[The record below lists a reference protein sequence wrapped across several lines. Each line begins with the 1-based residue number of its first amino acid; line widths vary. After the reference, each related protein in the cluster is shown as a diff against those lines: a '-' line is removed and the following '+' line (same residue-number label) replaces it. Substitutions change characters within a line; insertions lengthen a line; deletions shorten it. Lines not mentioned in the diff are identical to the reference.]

1 MFSFVVAVANARPD
15 VSQGYPLHAP
25 KDHYQGVTPDHSA
38 AGVSLNGNDHH
49 QVAASGPAA
58 SYSASGSGASLG
70 FGSSGS
76 AGSASF
82 GASGSAVQGFS
93 GSIKSSHGFGA
104 SGSAGASQQSFSASG
119 PAISGVISAG
129 NNGGSSSSSGNFQSQ
144 QDYSSSSGSTV
155 GVAAFPAQQQQI
167 VVAGFNGGNNAQQY
181 SSSSSIK
188 SSGNTFGVSQGGN
201 FNVQQSSNFQQGVN
215 SAAAA
220 YSDVQHLE
228 PIITKNFYFE
238 AAPEEPEETQ
248 APRFVPIGRPQ
259 KNYKIIFIK
268 TPSYGL
274 NSQVI
279 PIVPPNEEK
288 TIVYV
293 LSKKPEFNQDIE
305 LPAVPVTEATKPE
318 VFFIKYR
325 NDQEASDA
333 QNQIQ
338 GKNIN
343 FCMCLEF
350 DNLNFCKF

>member
-1 MFSFVVAVANARPD
+1 MPIQVFSFVVAVANARPD
-15 VSQGYPLHAP
+15 LSHGYKPNAP
-25 KDHYQGVTPDHSA
+25 QDHYQGATPDHSA
-38 AGVSLNGNDHH
+38 SGISLNVNEHDHQH
-49 QVAASGPAA
+49 VSASGPAA
-58 SYSASGSGASLG
+58 SYSVSGSGASLG

-82 GASGSAVQGFS
+82 GASGSANQGIS
-93 GSIKSSHGFGA
+93 ASIKSGASHGFGA
-104 SGSAGASQQSFSASG
+104 SGSAGTSQQSFSASG
-119 PAISGVISAG
+119 PAISGV
-129 NNGGSSSSSGNFQSQ
+129 SSGNFQTQ

-155 GVAAFPAQQQQI
+155 GVAAFPSQQQQQI

-188 SSGNTFGVSQGGN
+188 SSGNTFGVTQGSN
-201 FNVQQSSNFQQGVN
+201 FNGQQSTNFQQGVK
-215 SAAAA
+215 SVAAA
-220 YSDVQHLE
+220 YSDIQHLE

-248 APRFVPIGRPQ
+248 GPRFVPIGRPQ

-305 LPAVPVTEATKPE
+305 LPSVPVTEATKPE
-318 VFFIKYR
+318 VFFIKYK
-325 NDQEASDA
+325 NDQDASDA

-338 GKNIN
+338 GKNI
-343 FCMCLEF
+343 FH
-350 DNLNFCKF
+350 NLLTFLLSHFL

>member
-1 MFSFVVAVANARPD
+1 MVAVANARPD
-15 VSQGYPLHAP
+15 LSHGYKYNTPQ
-25 KDHYQGVTPDHSA
+25 DQYQGATPDHSA
-38 AGVSLNGNDHH
+38 SGISVNVNEHDHH
-49 QVAASGPAA
+49 HGAASGPAA

-70 FGSSGS
+70 FASSGS

-82 GASGSAVQGFS
+82 GASGSANQGFS
-93 GSIKSSHGFGA
+93 GSINSGVSHGFGA
-104 SGSAGASQQSFSASG
+104 SGSAGASQQSFGASG
-119 PAISGVISAG
+119 PAISGVISTG

-155 GVAAFPAQQQQI
+155 GVAAFPAQQQQQV

-188 SSGNTFGVSQGGN
+188 SSGSSFGVSQGSN
-201 FNVQQSSNFQQGVN
+201 FNGQQSSNYQQGVN

-248 APRFVPIGRPQ
+248 GPRFVPIGRPQ

-293 LSKKPEFNQDIE
+293 LSKRPEFNQDIE
-305 LPAVPVTEATKPE
+305 LPSVPVTEATKPE
-318 VFFIKYR
+318 VFFIKYK

-338 GKNIN
+338 GKKIS
-343 FCMCLEF
+343 
-350 DNLNFCKF
+350 LNVTKFA

>member
-1 MFSFVVAVANARPD
+1 MAVANARPD
-15 VSQGYPLHAP
+15 LSHGYKYNTPQ
-25 KDHYQGVTPDHSA
+25 DNYQGATPDHSA
-38 AGVSLNGNDHH
+38 SGINVNEHDHH
-49 QVAASGPAA
+49 HVAASGLAA
-58 SYSASGSGASLG
+58 TYSATGSGASHG

-82 GASGSAVQGFS
+82 GAGGSTNQGFS
-93 GSIKSSHGFGA
+93 GSINSGVSHGFGA
-104 SGSAGASQQSFSASG
+104 SGSAGTSQQSFAASG
-119 PAISGVISAG
+119 PAISTG

-144 QDYSSSSGSTV
+144 QDYSSSSGSNV
-155 GVAAFPAQQQQI
+155 GVAAFPAQQQQQI

-188 SSGNTFGVSQGGN
+188 SSGNTFGVSQGSN
-201 FNVQQSSNFQQGVN
+201 FNGQQSSNFQQGVN

-220 YSDVQHLE
+220 YSDIQNLE

-248 APRFVPIGRPQ
+248 GPRFVPIGRPQ

-305 LPAVPVTEATKPE
+305 LPSIPVTEATKPE
-318 VFFIKYR
+318 VFFIKYK
-325 NDQEASDA
+325 NDQDASDA

-338 GKNIN
+338 GKENIV
-343 FCMCLEF
+343 CVS
-350 DNLNFCKF
+350 

>member
-1 MFSFVVAVANARPD
+1 MAVANARPD
-15 VSQGYPLHAP
+15 LSHGYKYNAP
-25 KDHYQGVTPDHSA
+25 QDHYQGATPDHSA
-38 AGVSLNGNDHH
+38 SGINLNVNEHDHH
-49 QVAASGPAA
+49 HVAASGPAP
-58 SYSASGSGASLG
+58 SYSASGSGASVG

-76 AGSASF
+76 VGSASF
-82 GASGSAVQGFS
+82 GASGSANQGFS
-93 GSIKSSHGFGA
+93 GSIKSGASHGFGA
-104 SGSAGASQQSFSASG
+104 SGSAGTSQQSFSASG
-119 PAISGVISAG
+119 PAGVISAG
-129 NNGGSSSSSGNFQSQ
+129 NGGSSSSSGNFQSQ
-144 QDYSSSSGSTV
+144 HDYSSSSGSTV
-155 GVAAFPAQQQQI
+155 GVAAFPAQQQQQI

-181 SSSSSIK
+181 SSASSIK
-188 SSGNTFGVSQGGN
+188 SSGNTFGVSQGSN
-201 FNVQQSSNFQQGVN
+201 FNAQQSSNYQQGVN
-215 SAAAA
+215 SAASA
-220 YSDVQHLE
+220 YSDVQQLE

-248 APRFVPIGRPQ
+248 GPRFVPIGRPQ

-305 LPAVPVTEATKPE
+305 LPSIPVTEATKPE
-318 VFFIKYR
+318 VFFIKYK

-338 GKNIN
+338 GENIFRN
-343 FCMCLEF
+343 YLSLP
-350 DNLNFCKF
+350 NLI

>member
-1 MFSFVVAVANARPD
+1 MAVANARPD
-15 VSQGYPLHAP
+15 LSHGYKYNTPQ
-25 KDHYQGVTPDHSA
+25 DNYQGATPDHSA
-38 AGVSLNGNDHH
+38 SGISVNINEHDHH

-58 SYSASGSGASLG
+58 SYSASGSVASLG

-82 GASGSAVQGFS
+82 GASGSATQGLSVGISS
-93 GSIKSSHGFGA
+93 GASHG
-104 SGSAGASQQSFSASG
+104 SQQSYSASG

-129 NNGGSSSSSGNFQSQ
+129 NNGASSSSSGNFQSQ

-155 GVAAFPAQQQQI
+155 GVAAFPAQQQHQQV

-188 SSGNTFGVSQGGN
+188 SSGNTFGVSQQGSN
-201 FNVQQSSNFQQGVN
+201 FISQQQSNNFQQGGK

-220 YSDVQHLE
+220 YSDIQQLE

-248 APRFVPIGRPQ
+248 GPRFVPIGRPQ

-305 LPAVPVTEATKPE
+305 LPSIPVTEATKPE
-318 VFFIKYR
+318 VFFIKYK

-338 GKNIN
+338 GNNIFLSVN
-343 FCMCLEF
+343 
-350 DNLNFCKF
+350 KFL